1 MASPLQ
7 YLPSKPIGT
16 AKETVMNIKA
26 IIASLVLGSS
36 SIAMA
41 SPSVTVSAN
50 AQASYGTVVRDHR
63 APAAPPIITPV
74 TQPARWQWKP
84 PVYRQVTLASNLHLA
99 AGRASVSV
107 GAQAGRFNTLQ
118 ITAATGRTL
127 IKQVYV
133 QFENGQ
139 WQAVK
144 NLDRTLGANQ
154 TLTVDL
160 DGNRRAI
167 RQVVVMGNEL
177 GFGWRRLGGAITLT
191 AA

>member
-1 MASPLQ
+1 
-7 YLPSKPIGT
+7 
-16 AKETVMNIKA
+16 MNIKA

-41 SPSVTVSAN
+41 SPSVTLSAN
-50 AQASYGTVVRDHR
+50 AQGSYGTVVRDHR
-63 APAAPPIITPV
+63 APAPAPVFTPV
-74 TQPARWQWKP
+74 AQPARWQWRQP
-84 PVYRQVTLASNLHLA
+84 IYRPVTLASNLRLS
-99 AGRASVSV
+99 AGRAAISV

-118 ITAATGRTL
+118 ISAATGRTF

-139 WQAVK
+139 WQAVR
-144 NLDRTLGANQ
+144 NLDRALIGDQ

-177 GFGWRRLGGAITLT
+177 GFGWRRHTGAITLT